1 MFRSPVSSLHSQ
13 KRCFDSTHH
22 GAAHDDCPLFM
33 LILAI
38 PMYFVYCRIYGVPF
52 RCTHWGGSVIS
63 SESQPLSMPCQP
75 SKSSERRKSY
85 KVGIELQI
93 NLSCDFLTSHVAQHH
108 TSLTTD
114 LTGNYQYQLETV
126 GVLRNTP
133 FIPKG
138 WASFGGL
145 LGPGHATLLLGPSG
159 CQCLWV
165 LPPPFSVCPHAH
177 HIHRGSWSCFS
188 PVRTAS
194 GTELEERCSQV
205 IDQSPG
211 TASTGCKQPCSIFP
225 QMFPGSFLSESFM
238 LLRAKSLALS
248 SSPVL
253 GWQVQM
259 LDFPTCFIQG
269 PA

>member
-114 LTGNYQYQLETV
+114 LTGNYQY
-126 GVLRNTP
+126 
-133 FIPKG
+133 
-138 WASFGGL
+138 
-145 LGPGHATLLLGPSG
+145 
-159 CQCLWV
+159 
-165 LPPPFSVCPHAH
+165 
-177 HIHRGSWSCFS
+177 
-188 PVRTAS
+188 
-194 GTELEERCSQV
+194 
-205 IDQSPG
+205 
-211 TASTGCKQPCSIFP
+211 
-225 QMFPGSFLSESFM
+225 
-238 LLRAKSLALS
+238 
-248 SSPVL
+248 
-253 GWQVQM
+253 
-259 LDFPTCFIQG
+259 
-269 PA
+269 